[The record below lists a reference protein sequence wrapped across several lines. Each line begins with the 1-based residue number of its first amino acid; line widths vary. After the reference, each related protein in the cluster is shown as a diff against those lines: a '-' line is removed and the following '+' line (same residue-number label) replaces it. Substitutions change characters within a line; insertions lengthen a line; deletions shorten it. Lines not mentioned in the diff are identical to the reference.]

1 MKRAGL
7 VSRNFVP
14 NLYLHH
20 DVSVPAPKKKLHFA
34 INKTYKWQRVSPRL
48 IELGKDYYQQLL
60 DEYANFSLL
69 LLVLCRPEFILRSS
83 KKYLFSKEKSHFP
96 RPNFI
101 VHVLVLPFFV
111 VNCTAVW
118 LVSGYPKFE
127 KYIIYVTSLYL
138 PRTAAMEDRSS
149 LFTAW
154 TFNST
159 QLAKN
164 PFLQRLEIRKWVE
177 NVCLCLGPY
186 VDCLHTIPHLKV
198 CAVSLYMNKKFS

>member
-1 MKRAGL
+1 MTKSLTKVARTWAGL
-7 VSRNFVP
+7 LSAVACWICEFLAAPVGAVS
-14 NLYLHH
+14 L
-20 DVSVPAPKKKLHFA
+20 
-34 INKTYKWQRVSPRL
+34 
-48 IELGKDYYQQLL
+48 
-60 DEYANFSLL
+60 
-69 LLVLCRPEFILRSS
+69 EFILRSS
-83 KKYLFSKEKSHFP
+83 KKYLLSNEKSHFR
-96 RPNFI
+96 RPNFPF
-101 VHVLVLPFFV
+101 HVLVPPFFV

-159 QLAKN
+159 QLAKSH
-164 PFLQRLEIRKWVE
+164 FLQRLEIRKWVE

-198 CAVSLYMNKKFS
+198 CAVSLHINNKLS